1 MIFLGKKGQLLEES
15 EILIKALVF
24 IIVTLVFVA
33 GLTFIVT
40 YQITYESRPEYRNLI
55 DFTEVLLG
63 SNCIAYENRDS
74 QSLMKGILDKEKL
87 DKFDFNCAS
96 FEKEPFVV
104 IQDENGGS
112 WSFGVSRS
120 PSSLINPTK
129 ESLSYAVLIKYP
141 DSFVPARMEV

>member
-63 SNCIAYENRDS
+63 SNCVAYENKDS

-96 FEKEPFVV
+96 FVK
-104 IQDENGGS
+104 
-112 WSFGVSRS
+112 
-120 PSSLINPTK
+120 
-129 ESLSYAVLIKYP
+129 
-141 DSFVPARMEV
+141 